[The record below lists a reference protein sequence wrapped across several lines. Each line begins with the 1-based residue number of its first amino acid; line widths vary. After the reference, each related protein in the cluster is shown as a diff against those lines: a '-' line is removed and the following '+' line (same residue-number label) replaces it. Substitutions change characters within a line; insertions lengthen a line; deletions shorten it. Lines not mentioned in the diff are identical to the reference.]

1 MRQLS
6 CVRALLLVAITA
18 ATGAA
23 LMAVAYGAPKHKRGT
38 LHLIAGTGHRGFSGD
53 GGPARKAKLKSPWS
67 VAVDS
72 VGNVYVSVPSNQRVR
87 KIDTHGKITTFAGTG
102 KRGYSGD
109 GGPARDARMNGPY
122 GIAID
127 RHDNL
132 YVADYLNLRVRKI
145 DTTTGTITTVA
156 GTGKHQNLFGPN
168 GDGGP
173 ATQAPVDSPQSVA
186 VDAHDNLY
194 IFEVNCVI
202 RKVDANGIIS
212 TVVGPVREG
221 IKDACGFS
229 GDGGPASQ
237 ARIGGVAAMATDSA
251 GSLYLADSP
260 SHRVRRI
267 SPDGIISTFAGNGK
281 VGFSGDGRP
290 ATKAKLDVA
299 IQGIAVDG
307 KDNVFIATGRRV
319 RKVNTHGII
328 STAAGTG
335 PRNRIARDGDRAR
348 RMGDWGPFQI
358 AVKRNGDMLVP
369 DHSYSRVWIIYRI
382 AAPTP

>member
-1 MRQLS
+1 
-6 CVRALLLVAITA
+6 
-18 ATGAA
+18 
-23 LMAVAYGAPKHKRGT
+23 
-38 LHLIAGTGHRGFSGD
+38 
-53 GGPARKAKLKSPWS
+53 
-67 VAVDS
+67 
-72 VGNVYVSVPSNQRVR
+72 VYVSVPSNQRVR

-109 GGPARDARMNGPY
+109 GGPARKARLHIPY
-122 GIAID
+122 GIAMD

-132 YVADYLNLRVRKI
+132 YIADYRNLRVRKI
-145 DTTTGTITTVA
+145 DTRTGTITTVA
-156 GTGKHQNLFGPN
+156 GTGKYQNLFGPN

-173 ATQAPVDSPQSVA
+173 ATQAPLHAPESLA

-194 IFEVNCVI
+194 ISGGGCVV
-202 RKVDANGIIS
+202 RKVDADGIIS

-221 IKDACGFS
+221 VVGACGFS

-237 ARIGGVAAMATDSA
+237 ARVGVVGAMVADSA
-251 GSLYLADSP
+251 GNLYLSDGQNY
-260 SHRVRRI
+260 RI
-267 SPDGIISTFAGNGK
+267 RKISADGIISTFAGNGK
-281 VGFSGDGRP
+281 AGFSGDGRR
-290 ATKAKLDVA
+290 ATKAKLDV
-299 IQGIAVDG
+299 ITGLAVDG

-319 RKVNTHGII
+319 RKVDTSGII

-348 RMGDWGPFQI
+348 KMGDWGPLQI
-358 AVKRNGDMLVP
+358 AVKRNGDMLIP